1 MSKASERKA
10 RKHASGKVSFF
21 LLFIGGEI
29 KDHVLKARYI
39 KIQLYKSWRSQTLQ
53 FYWMFAAFLYISKL
67 RNNL

>member
-10 RKHASGKVSFF
+10 RKHASGKISFF

-39 KIQLYKSWRSQTLQ
+39 KIQLYKSWRSQTL
-53 FYWMFAAFLYISKL
+53 
-67 RNNL
+67 